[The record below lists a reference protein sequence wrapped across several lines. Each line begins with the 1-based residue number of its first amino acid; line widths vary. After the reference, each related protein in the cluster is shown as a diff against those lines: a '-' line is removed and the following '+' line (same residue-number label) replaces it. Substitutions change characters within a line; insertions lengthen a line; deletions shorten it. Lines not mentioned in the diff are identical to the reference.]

1 MSEWP
6 RFESPGLVLTRAPA
20 PGLVMLRLRAGDAAA
35 RAAAAALLGTGLPA
49 GPAHPVLGAPQDL
62 FWTAP
67 DAVLAD
73 AGSAVAAAD
82 LVDRLRAGLVGHHAA
97 CHAIGDAR
105 VRVDVTGVASRGL
118 LAKGTGVDL
127 DARVFGPGAAA
138 LTRFTLL
145 SVLLVCR
152 DAAPSFSIFADRPV
166 AAYLWDWLIDAA
178 RGGTP

>member
-1 MSEWP
+1 MSEWL
-6 RFESPGLVLTRAPA
+6 RFEAPGLVLTRAPA
-20 PGLVMLRLRAGDAAA
+20 PGLVMLRLRGGDAQTRAV
-35 RAAAAALLGTGLPA
+35 AAAILDTGLPA
-49 GPAHPVLGAPQDL
+49 GPAHPVLGTPLDL

-73 AGSAVAAAD
+73 AGSAAAAAD
-82 LVDRLRAGLVGHHAA
+82 LVDRLRAGLAGHHAA

-105 VRVDVTGVASRGL
+105 VRFDVTGAASRGL
-118 LAKGTGVDL
+118 LVKGTGVDL
-127 DARVFGPGAAA
+127 DARVFAPGTAA
-138 LTRFTLL
+138 LTRFALL

-152 DAAPSFSIFADRPV
+152 DAAPGFSIFADRPV